1 MKCKKRTAALL
12 LALWMLCA
20 FSAAV
25 YANEAPDESK
35 KGAVTVEMKYD
46 GRAVTGGTLKAYRVG
61 QLREKDGSYSFA
73 KTAAMEA
80 FSGSYDDLSSAEL
93 AEKAAA
99 FVEKNKLGAYAT
111 AENKKGKASFEK
123 LELGLYLIVQTKAS
137 DGYEPLKPFLVSV
150 PMLEDGRYVYE
161 VNAAGKFELH
171 KVSKPGK
178 PQSPQTP
185 QGPKLPQTGQLNWP
199 VPVLAVLG
207 LMLFSAGWLLRFGKK
222 KDGYEK

>member
-1 MKCKKRTAALL
+1 MKCKKRTAVLL
-12 LALWMLCA
+12 LAALLLCA
-20 FSAAV
+20 FSAAA
-25 YANEAPDESK
+25 YAHEVPDEGK
-35 KGAVTVEMKYD
+35 KGSVTVEMKYD
-46 GRAVTGGTLKAYRVG
+46 GKAVTGGTLKAYRVG
-61 QLREKDGSYSFA
+61 QLKEEDGDYCFEKTPAMKGFQGDYSDAGSA
-73 KTAAMEA
+73 K
-80 FSGSYDDLSSAEL
+80 L

-99 FVEKNKLGAYAT
+99 FVEKNKLGAYAA

-150 PMLEDGRYVYE
+150 PMLEDGHYVYE

-171 KVSKPGK
+171 KKSKPGK
-178 PQSPQTP
+178 PQKPQTP
-185 QGPKLPQTGQLNWP
+185 PGPKLPQTGQLNWP